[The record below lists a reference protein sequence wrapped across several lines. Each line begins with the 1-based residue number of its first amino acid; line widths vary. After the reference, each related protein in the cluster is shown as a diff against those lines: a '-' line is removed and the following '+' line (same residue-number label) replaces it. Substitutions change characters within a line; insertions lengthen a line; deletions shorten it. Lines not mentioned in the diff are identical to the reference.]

1 VRFLVKQI
9 MDADTATER
18 PAVAVGGGGGRRWWV
33 ALAVIVLVGAGV
45 VAAGVAG
52 LFNGAAPGTGGGGA
66 DKTATALV
74 TRRTLVS
81 QAEVNGT
88 LEDAGSY
95 GVVNQASGTLTRLPR
110 VGKVVRQGQV
120 LYQVDGLP
128 VVLLYGDVPAWRTL
142 SKGMTGRDVREL
154 NAGLARL
161 GYASSTALGPR
172 AGWDYFSSET
182 AYALEQFQE
191 NLGITHPAGKLTLGQ
206 AVFLPSAVK
215 ITAWATSVAPGTAAA
230 PGTALMTATSDS
242 PVVSIALDSADES
255 EVKTSD
261 TVSVTLPSGTITPG
275 VVTSVGTVATTN
287 ATTGATTITVL
298 VALKHP
304 ARARHLSSA
313 PVTVSIVTGT
323 VRNALVVPVTALLAQ
338 PAKGQAGGRYAVEVT
353 GAGSHHLVPVSVG
366 MIDNATG
373 LVQVT
378 SSRLTV
384 GQRVVVPAL

>member
-1 VRFLVKQI
+1 
-9 MDADTATER
+9 MNAGTATER
-18 PAVAVGGGGGRRWWV
+18 PAVAVGGGGGGRRWV
-33 ALAVIVLVGAGV
+33 ALAAIVLVAAGV
-45 VAAGVAG
+45 VAAGADG
-52 LFNGAAPGTGGGGA
+52 LFNGSAPGTGGGGA
-66 DKTATALV
+66 DRTSTALV

-81 QAEVNGT
+81 RTEVNGT

-110 VGKVVRQGQV
+110 AGKVVRQGQA

-142 SKGMTGRDVREL
+142 KAGMTGRDVREL
-154 NAGLARL
+154 NAALVRL
-161 GYASSTALGPR
+161 GYATPAALGPR
-172 AGWDYFSSET
+172 SAWDYFSSET
-182 AYALEQFQE
+182 AYALEQFQAQ
-191 NLGITHPAGKLTLGQ
+191 LGITHPTGSLSLGQ

-215 ITAWATSVAPGTAAA
+215 ITAWATDIVPGVTAA
-230 PGTALMTATSDS
+230 PGTALMTATSDF
-242 PVVSIALDSADES
+242 PVVTIALD
-255 EVKTSD
+255 TSQQAEIRAGD
-261 TVSVTLPSGTITPG
+261 TVSVTLPSGTTTPG

-338 PAKGQAGGRYAVEVT
+338 PAKGQAGLGYAVEVT
-353 GAGSHHLVPVSVG
+353 GGAGGHHLVPVSIG
-366 MIDNATG
+366 LIDNATG
-373 LVQVT
+373 LAQVT
-378 SSRLTV
+378 SSRLAV

>member
-1 VRFLVKQI
+1 
-9 MDADTATER
+9 MNAGTTTER
-18 PAVAVGGGGGRRWWV
+18 PAVAVGGGGGGRRWV
-33 ALAVIVLVGAGV
+33 APAVIVLVAAGIVGAG
-45 VAAGVAG
+45 AAG
-52 LFNGAAPGTGGGGA
+52 LFKGAAPGTDGGGA
-66 DKTATALV
+66 DRTSTALV

-81 QAEVNGT
+81 QTEVNGT

-95 GVVNQASGTLTRLPR
+95 SVVNQASGTLTRLPR
-110 VGKVVRQGQV
+110 VGKVVRQGQA

-142 SKGMTGRDVREL
+142 KAGMTGRDVREL
-154 NAGLARL
+154 NAALVRL
-161 GYASSTALGPR
+161 GYATPAALGAR
-172 AGWDYFSSET
+172 SAWDYFSSET
-182 AYALEQFQE
+182 AYALEQFQAQ
-191 NLGITHPAGKLTLGQ
+191 LGFTHHTDSLSLGQ

-215 ITAWATSVAPGTAAA
+215 ITAWASAIAPGVTAA
-230 PGTALMTATSDS
+230 PGTALMTATSDF
-242 PVVSIALDSADES
+242 PLVTIALDTSQQA
-255 EVKTSD
+255 EVKAGD
-261 TVSVTLPSGTITPG
+261 TVSVTLPRGTVTPG
-275 VVTSVGTVATTN
+275 VVTSIGTVAATN

-338 PAKGQAGGRYAVEVT
+338 PGKGQAGGGYAVEVA
-353 GAGSHHLVPVSVG
+353 GAGGHHLVPVSVG
-366 MIDNATG
+366 MIDNTTG

-378 SSRLTV
+378 SSKLTV